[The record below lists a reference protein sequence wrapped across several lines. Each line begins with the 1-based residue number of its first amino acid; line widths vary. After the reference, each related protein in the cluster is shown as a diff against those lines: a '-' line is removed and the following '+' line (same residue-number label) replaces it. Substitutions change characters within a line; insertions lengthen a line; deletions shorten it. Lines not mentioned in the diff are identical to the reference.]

1 MIEKL
6 FSSPTYDA
14 SKRLLDISLKRHEAL
29 SLNLANVESPG
40 YKRVDLPKD
49 FQNALRQAIQ
59 GGNGGGVVVPELVQD
74 LDSAAQRKDGNNVV
88 LQDELLAMNKN
99 AAEYEVLTEFVSGS
113 MKTLKMAILGHAQ
126 T

>member
-59 GGNGGGVVVPELVQD
+59 GGTGGGVAVPELVQD

>member
-6 FSSPTYDA
+6 FSSVTYDA
-14 SKRLLDISLKRHEAL
+14 SKRLMDVSLRRHEAL

-40 YKRVDLPKD
+40 YKRVDLPKN
-49 FQNALRQAIQ
+49 FASALKEAIQ
-59 GGNGGGVVVPELVQD
+59 AGKGGSVEVPQLVRD
-74 LDSAAQRKDGNNVV
+74 MDSAAQRKDGNNVV
-88 LQDELLAMNKN
+88 LQEELLAMNKN

-113 MKTLKMAILGHAQ
+113 MKTLKMAISGHAQ